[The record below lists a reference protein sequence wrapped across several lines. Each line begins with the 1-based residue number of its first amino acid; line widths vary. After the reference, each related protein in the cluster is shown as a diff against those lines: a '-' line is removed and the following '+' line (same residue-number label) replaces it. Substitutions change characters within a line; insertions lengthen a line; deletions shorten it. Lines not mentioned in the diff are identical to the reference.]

1 MEKGKMKKEKKNV
14 KGLTFLYTAILL
26 LILLVVLNGVF
37 IYFFNANNN
46 FEKKIDG
53 IIPYPEAIM
62 GYQHLITFN
71 EVDENLKAVKIFYEN
86 QNFSSI
92 GLRVDFS
99 TDDGKKR
106 LKIKE
111 KEILNKMIEDFAVK
125 TIAEKFGV
133 KISDDDVNQEV
144 SRTMKEYGTED
155 LTRGKLNDLYGWTL
169 EDFKQKVV
177 KPDMYRKEVEKIYA
191 KDDKLN
197 AQPKQKIGDVAKDLK
212 ANGDFARTAE
222 KFSEGAS
229 AKDGGEL
236 GWYKKEQLIQEIADK
251 ITSLKKGE
259 KSDIMESSL
268 GFHIVE
274 MEDLKKGETG
284 ESLFKIRQ
292 IFVAKETFADWL
304 GEKMKGISVVVLA
317 KDFVWNKNSLTV
329 EFSNKDL
336 KNFEDKIKSESPGD
350 ASVIF

>member
-1 MEKGKMKKEKKNV
+1 MEHSKMKKEKKNV

-37 IYFFNANNN
+37 IYFFNASNN
-46 FEKKIDG
+46 FEKKIEG

-71 EVDENLKAVKIFYEN
+71 DVEDNLKAVKSFYEN

-111 KEILNKMIEDFAVK
+111 KEILNKMIEDFAVEK
-125 TIAEKFGV
+125 IAKKSGV
-133 KISDDDVNQEV
+133 KITEDDANQEM
-144 SRTMKEYGTED
+144 SRVLKEYGTED
-155 LTRGKLNDLYGWTL
+155 LTREKLNDLYGWTL

-177 KPDMYRKEVEKIYA
+177 KPDMYRKELEKIYE

-197 AQPKQKIGDVAKDLK
+197 EQPRQKIEDAMKDLK
-212 ANGDFARTAE
+212 TNNDFPRTAK

-229 AKDGGEL
+229 ATEGGEL
-236 GWYKKEQLIQEIADK
+236 GWLKKDQLIMEIADA
-251 ITSLKKGE
+251 IIVLKKGDRSE
-259 KSDIMESSL
+259 ILESSL

-274 MEDLKKGETG
+274 MEDLKKGENG
-284 ESLFKIRQ
+284 ENLFKIRQ

-317 KDFVWNKNSLTV
+317 KDFVWNKNSLIV
-329 EFSNKDL
+329 EFNNADL
-336 KNFEDKIKSESPGD
+336 KSFEENVSKDSQGD